1 MDVLSKMLSRA
12 IERDIMKGVKVGK
25 DNVEVLYMQFA
36 DETISFLEQNDRSIS
51 NSLSLIQVFKR
62 ISELKINVARSGING
77 INIENDV
84 VDHLAESIG

>member
-62 ISELKINVARSGING
+62 ISELKINAARSGING